1 MQDFKILSLIHEPT
15 FLILAILVLLILISL
30 STRVRKLEERLE
42 ESLKVINNL
51 KNKIEKDLKDDEELK
66 DVIDQFLSTK
76 ENREII
82 KTINK
87 EKRIALEMDT
97 LED

>member
-1 MQDFKILSLIHEPT
+1 MQNFKILSLIHEPT

-30 STRVRKLEERLE
+30 SVRVRKLEEKLE
-42 ESLKVINNL
+42 EAIKLINELKA
-51 KNKIEKDLKDDEELK
+51 KIEKDLKDDEELK

-82 KTINK
+82 KTIDK
-87 EKRIALEMDT
+87 EKRKALEIET